1 MTVDTE
7 FLNKIKDLAA
17 YGYGPKTLI
26 RLLELPLTEEKA
38 ILLLFEDPDSE
49 VSRAHEIGKAQASQY
64 VMQKLKGHVDTG
76 GEGAGESAR
85 ALGYFR
91 KKQEDED
98 FFKELFDV

>member
-1 MTVDTE
+1 MIIDQS
-7 FLNKIKDLAA
+7 LLDDIKKLAS
-17 YGYGPKTLI
+17 YGYGPQTLI
-26 RLLELPLTEEKA
+26 RLLELSLTEEKA
-38 ILLLFEDPDSE
+38 ILLQFEDPDSE
-49 VSRAHEIGKAQASQY
+49 VSRAHEIGKAQASQD

-98 FFKELFDV
+98 FFKELFGV

>member
-1 MTVDTE
+1 MTIDTE
-7 FLNKIKDLAA
+7 FLNKIKELAV
-17 YGYGPKTLI
+17 YGYGPKTLV
-26 RLLELPLTEEKA
+26 RLLELSLPEEKA
-38 ILLLFEDPDSE
+38 ILLMFEDPDSE
-49 VSRAHEIGKAQASQY
+49 VSRAHEIGKAKASQD

-98 FFKELFDV
+98 FFKELFGI